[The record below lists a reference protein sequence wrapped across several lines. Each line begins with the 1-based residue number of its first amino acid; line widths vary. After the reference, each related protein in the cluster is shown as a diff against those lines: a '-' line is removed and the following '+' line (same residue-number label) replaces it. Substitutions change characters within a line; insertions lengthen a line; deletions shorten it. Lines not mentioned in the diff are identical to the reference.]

1 MELREF
7 VKNTIADIF
16 GGVVDARAEVKAL
29 GGQVV
34 PSIDSNAVPPA
45 MRNRPD
51 LPPILYTGLMLTSIE
66 FDVALT
72 KGESSGSKGGLGVF
86 LGNIGV
92 GGQVKED
99 ETASTLTRIRFSVPV
114 ALPPSTD

>member
-1 MELREF
+1 MKE
-7 VKNTIADIF
+7 
-16 GGVVDARAEVKAL
+16 L
-29 GGQVV
+29 GGHVV
-34 PSIDSNAVPPA
+34 PTIDSSAVPKD

-51 LPPILYTGLMLTSIE
+51 LPPILYNGLMLTSIE

-86 LGNIGV
+86 LGTVGV

-99 ETASTLTRIRFSVPV
+99 ATASTLTRIRFSVPV
-114 ALPPSTD
+114 ALPPSAD